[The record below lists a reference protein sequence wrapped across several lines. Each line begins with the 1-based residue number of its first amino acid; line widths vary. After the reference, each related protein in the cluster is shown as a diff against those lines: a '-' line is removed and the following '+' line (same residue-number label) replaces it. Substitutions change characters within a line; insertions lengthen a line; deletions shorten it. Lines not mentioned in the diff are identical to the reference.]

1 MEFDKESQVRI
12 LQVAA
17 RREEGQDFEELDAR
31 IAHVMDLHPEFDEI
45 WKLGELATHPQE
57 IGGQIVNPFVHTVL
71 HVTVDKQILTGQ
83 LEFVDET
90 YRRLKDQGMD
100 VHHALH
106 VIIAIYADI
115 HFGSF
120 RQGKPFDT
128 LDYESQLVA
137 LSFELEEGDG
147 QAGG

>member
-17 RREEGQDFEELDAR
+17 GREEGKDFEELDAR
-31 IAHVMDLHPEFDEI
+31 IAHVMDMHPEFDEI

-71 HVTVDKQILTGQ
+71 HVIVDKQILTGQ
-83 LEFVDET
+83 LEFVEVT
-90 YRRLKDQGMD
+90 YSRLKDQGMD
-100 VHHALH
+100 DHHTLH
-106 VIIAIYADI
+106 AIVAVYADL

-128 LDYESQLVA
+128 LDYESRLA
-137 LSFELEEGDG
+137 YLSYESKDSED
-147 QAGG
+147 

>member
-31 IAHVMDLHPEFDEI
+31 ISYVMDMHPEFDEI
-45 WKLGELATHPQE
+45 WKMGELATHPQE

-83 LEFVDET
+83 LEFVGET
-90 YRRLKDQGMD
+90 YTRLKGQGMD
-100 VHHALH
+100 DHDTLH
-106 VIIAIYADI
+106 LLIGVYAQL

-128 LDYESQLVA
+128 LDYEIQLA
-137 LSFELEEGDG
+137 HLSFEKAGSQDEG
-147 QAGG
+147 

>member
-17 RREEGQDFEELDAR
+17 GREEGQDFEEQDAR
-31 IAHVMDLHPEFDEI
+31 IAHIMDLHPEFDEI

-71 HVTVDKQILTGQ
+71 HVIVDKQILAGQ
-83 LEFVDET
+83 LEYVEEA
-90 YRRLKDQGMD
+90 YRRLKDQGMAD
-100 VHHALH
+100 HDSLHAVIAVYAELH
-106 VIIAIYADI
+106 
-115 HFGSF
+115 FSNF

-128 LDYESQLVA
+128 LDYESRLA
-137 LSFELEEGDG
+137 YLSFDSVDSED
-147 QAGG
+147 

>member
-17 RREEGQDFEELDAR
+17 GREEGKDFEELDAR
-31 IAHVMDLHPEFDEI
+31 IAHVMDMHPEFDEI

-71 HVTVDKQILTGQ
+71 HVIVDKQILTGQ
-83 LEFVDET
+83 LEYVEVT
-90 YRRLKDQGMD
+90 YSRLKGQGMD
-100 VHHALH
+100 DHHALH
-106 VIIAIYADI
+106 VIIAVYADL

-137 LSFELEEGDG
+137 LSFEKADSED
-147 QAGG
+147 

>member
-17 RREEGQDFEELDAR
+17 GREEGKDFEELDAR
-31 IAHVMDLHPEFDEI
+31 IAHIMDLHPEFDEI

-71 HVTVDKQILTGQ
+71 HVIVDKQILTGQ
-83 LEFVDET
+83 LEYVEVT
-90 YRRLKDQGMD
+90 YSRLKEQGMD
-100 VHHALH
+100 DHNALH
-106 VIIAIYADI
+106 VIIAVYADL

-137 LSFELEEGDG
+137 LSFEKADSED
-147 QAGG
+147 